1 MHIGLRFALLAGSA
15 LAFAGAAQAAPLPDA
30 VNAMLDA
37 AGGDEAQL
45 KTVADIAKKTNPDSI
60 AEIDAKV
67 AAINAAN
74 AKAKEEKMA
83 SQTFFEGWTGS
94 GEFGAFFTSGNT
106 DNTGIALGLNFTKE
120 SLRWKHQFKGFVD
133 YQQQNDVTTAQ
144 RYFAGY
150 EGNYKISPRFYAL
163 LTLSYES
170 DIFAGYDTR
179 FSESLGLGYK
189 VIDSP
194 KVQLGLEAGPALRQT
209 QFTDDTSESG
219 FAFRAAGN
227 FLWKITPT
235 LEFTE
240 NAAYFYQDINSTFN
254 SLTSLTWKLT
264 DAFSGRFSFLYQ
276 NQTNPPP
283 GLRNYDT
290 TTRLTLVY
298 NF

>member
-1 MHIGLRFALLAGSA
+1 MHTGLRFALLAASA
-15 LAFAGAAQAAPLPDA
+15 LTFAGAAHAAPLPDA

-45 KTVADIAKKTNPDSI
+45 KTVAEIAKKANPDSV

-74 AKAKEEKMA
+74 AKAKEEKLA
-83 SQTFFEGWTGS
+83 SQSFFEGWSGS

-106 DNTGIALGLNFTKE
+106 DNTGVALGLKFTKE
-120 SLRWKHQFKGFVD
+120 SLRWKHQLRGFID
-133 YQQQNDVTTAQ
+133 YQKQNDVTTAQ

-150 EGNYKISPRFYAL
+150 EGNYNITPRLYAL

-170 DIFAGYDTR
+170 DIFAGFDYR

-189 VIDSP
+189 VVDTD
-194 KVQLGLEAGPALRQT
+194 KVTLGLEAGPALRQT
-209 QFTDDTSESG
+209 QFIDDTYESG

-227 FLWKITPT
+227 FAWKITPT
-235 LEFTE
+235 LELSE
-240 NAAYFYQDINSTFN
+240 NAAYFYQDINSTFS

-283 GLRNYDT
+283 GLRNFDT

>member
-1 MHIGLRFALLAGSA
+1 MLVKTIF
-15 LAFAGAAQAAPLPDA
+15 GAAALVSASAAVAAPLPDA
-30 VNAMLDA
+30 VAAMLEAASGDA
-37 AGGDEAQL
+37 AQL
-45 KTVADIAKKTNPDSI
+45 KTIADIAKKTNPQSI

-67 AAINAAN
+67 ASIEASQ
-74 AKAKEEKMA
+74 AKAREEKLA
-83 SQTFFEGWTGS
+83 SQGILEGWSGS
-94 GEFGAFFTSGNT
+94 GEAGGFISSGNT
-106 DNTGIALGLNFTKE
+106 STKGVAIGVNVAKE
-120 SLRWKHQFKGFVD
+120 TRLWKHSLRGFVD
-133 YQQQNDVTTAQ
+133 YQRQDGVTTRE

-150 EGNYKISPRFYAL
+150 EGNYNITPRFYAL

-189 VIDSP
+189 LVDTP

-209 QFTDDTSESG
+209 QFTDDTSSNG
-219 FAFRAAGN
+219 IAFRGAGN
-227 FLWKITPT
+227 FNWKITPT

-276 NQTNPPP
+276 TQTNPPP
-283 GLRNYDT
+283 GLANYDT